1 MAARLKQPGPLPSR
15 DEDGSYNGVVDTPF
29 FPVRLRARYAET
41 DQMGIVHHSVYPVW
55 FETARTEL
63 SRAVGLPYR
72 AWEEEGVLLVV
83 SELTC
88 RYRSPARYDDEITV
102 LVRVSDVAS
111 RGATFS
117 YRVQG
122 GDGRLLAEGT
132 TRHLAVSRATG
143 RPVVLPGTLRAVLR
157 RDSHRYYDEA
167 SSAGTRPTSA
177 RTRSG

>member
-1 MAARLKQPGPLPSR
+1 M
-15 DEDGSYNGVVDTPF
+15 DTPF
-29 FPVRLRARYAET
+29 FPVHLRARYAET
-41 DQMGIVHHSVYPVW
+41 DQMGIVHHGVYPVW

-72 AWEEEGVLLVV
+72 AWEEQGVLLVV

-102 LVRVSDVAS
+102 LVRVSEVVS

-117 YRVQG
+117 YRVEAS
-122 GDGRLLAEGT
+122 DGTLLAEGT
-132 TRHLAVSRATG
+132 SRHLAVSRATG
-143 RPVVLPGTLRAVLR
+143 RPVVLPDTFRAVLR
-157 RDSHRYYDEA
+157 RDPHRCYDEA
-167 SSAGTRPTSA
+167 SSPGTRPTRA

>member
-1 MAARLKQPGPLPSR
+1 MDNA
-15 DEDGSYNGVVDTPF
+15 F
-29 FPVRLRARYAET
+29 FPVHLRARYAET

-72 AWEEEGVLLVV
+72 AWEDQGVFLVV

-88 RYRSPARYDDEITV
+88 RYRSPARYDDEIAV
-102 LVRVSDVAS
+102 LVRVSEVVS

-117 YRVQG
+117 YRVER
-122 GDGRLLAEGT
+122 GDGTLLAEGT
-132 TRHLAVSRATG
+132 SRHLAVSRSTG
-143 RPVVLPGTLRAVLR
+143 RPVVLPDAFRSVLR
-157 RDSHRYYDEA
+157 RDPNRSYGEA
-167 SSAGTRPTSA
+167 SSPGARPTKA